1 MGIFKLSENISI
13 KKKGENYLLFDN
25 LNGNIYKIN
34 EVSYK
39 ILSLCNGKN
48 TEEDIIKNITSSF
61 SVAHEEAVKDFNVL
75 MQNLLER
82 LYVANV

>member
-13 KKKGENYLLFDN
+13 KQNGENYLLFDN

-39 ILSLCNGKN
+39 ILSLCDGKN
-48 TEEDIIKNITSSF
+48 TEEDIIKNITGAF

-75 MQNLLER
+75 MENLLER
-82 LYVANV
+82 LYVTSV